1 MLMGMKTASKLALA
15 VVVSMPLACV
25 AAPGEGEP
33 CRSESTFDY
42 GGSAVVTC
50 GSGLECDRVVCLP
63 PDGPEAPRRFGDFVA
78 LYDPRASSPTRIF
91 ETEGN
96 GAPWL
101 VLDPSRLAIGG
112 DFIWEVQPA
121 PGSSRV
127 VGERL
132 RENQTDS
139 LASTG
144 TELWALGVLGSTR
157 GYSLPDVTPLGTGLY
172 LGPDGG
178 RMIAGNEAGE
188 LAWLGAGE
196 VVLTRD
202 RGAVRETVALPGTT
216 QGLVVEPGWAVVA
229 LQDGQLVSPTG
240 RGLAPHEALSGLHRP
255 LGGPTL
261 AWIDPNDA
269 TTPTR
274 VVAIDEDGRLVPI
287 VELPI
292 ELSSLTGIDAHEG
305 HLYLSCEWGLFVSA
319 EPLLGLQSP
328 SP

>member
-1 MLMGMKTASKLALA
+1 MLAAMQPASKLALT
-15 VVVSMPLACV
+15 VVVSVPLACV

-33 CRSESTFDY
+33 CRRESTFDY

-50 GSGLECDRVVCLP
+50 GSGLECDRLLCLP

-78 LYDPRASSPTRIF
+78 LYDPSSSSAERIF

-96 GAPWL
+96 GSPWR
-101 VLDPSRLAIGG
+101 VLDASRLVMGG
-112 DFIWEVQPA
+112 DFIREVRPA

-127 VGERL
+127 IGERL

-157 GYSLPDVTPLGTGLY
+157 GYSLPDLTPLSMGLY

-178 RMIAGNEAGE
+178 RMIAGNEDGE
-188 LAWLGAGE
+188 LAWLGRGE
-196 VVLTRD
+196 VVLTRE

-274 VVAIDEDGRLVPI
+274 VVAIDDEGELVPI

-292 ELSSLTGIDAHEG
+292 ELSSLTRIDAHEG

-319 EPLLGLQSP
+319 EPLLGLRSP